1 MSLEFGV
8 KSGKSMLE
16 ILVAGDSKRGLGG
29 RGRGGGAVFLVK
41 ITNGRCNSLKWLAFP
56 KF

>member
-16 ILVAGDSKRGLGG
+16 ILVAGESKRGLGG
-29 RGRGGGAVFLVK
+29 RGRGEGQYF
-41 ITNGRCNSLKWLAFP
+41 
-56 KF
+56 